1 MSEQQDV
8 SLIARAQG
16 LGNVDEENAGKPE
29 IRGICR
35 TCSRALIYTRG
46 EVEHRVTTVRCGA
59 LDNKEVPQDIME
71 CTGYWR
77 RGQMALDDMQEI
89 ALTIDKRKGP
99 PSGGYR

>member
-1 MSEQQDV
+1 
-8 SLIARAQG
+8 
-16 LGNVDEENAGKPE
+16 
-29 IRGICR
+29 
-35 TCSRALIYTRG
+35 
-46 EVEHRVTTVRCGA
+46 VTTVRCGA

-89 ALTIDKRKGP
+89 ALMVDKRKGP